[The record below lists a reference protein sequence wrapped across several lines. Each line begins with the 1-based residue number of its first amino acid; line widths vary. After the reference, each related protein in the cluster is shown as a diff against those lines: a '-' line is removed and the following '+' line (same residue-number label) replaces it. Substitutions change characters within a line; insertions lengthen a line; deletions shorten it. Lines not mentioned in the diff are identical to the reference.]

1 MGSKTV
7 KPKGKGPLAYIK
19 RKSGEAG
26 KGLATYLLKG
36 MYIGKGKGTGAKR
49 VKAK

>member
-7 KPKGKGPLAYIK
+7 KPKGKNPLAFIR
-19 RKSGEAG
+19 RKSKDAG

-36 MYIGKGKGTGAKR
+36 MYLGKGKGAKR